1 MAQTM
6 TGTAAGRVNR
16 RFLFLALILASL
28 SAVLVYAAISRSDS
42 GGGGTSAA
50 DVPVVVAKA
59 AIPPGTHITA
69 EMLEVRHVPAAAVGD
84 LALDDI
90 DVAVGEVAR
99 YPIAANEQVLLS
111 KLVGGPDTASN
122 DVLSNVLEGG
132 MRGMAIQAEAVIGGG
147 GLVLPGDYVDVFWV
161 PGDNVEVL
169 EDHEGAML
177 VAENVEVVS
186 VEQTIVDLP
195 PAAPGVVDDDET
207 ASPPASDA
215 QRVRGVDEEPIPE
228 AVTVTLMLTPEQAAR
243 VFCAE
248 TGGEI
253 RLAVRAFG
261 DATPSGLAPAICII
275 PSDEEEDQVQP

>member
-16 RFLFLALILASL
+16 RFLFLALILATL

-42 GGGGTSAA
+42 GGEGTSAA

-59 AIPPGTHITA
+59 AIPAGTTITA
-69 EMLEVRHVPAAAVGD
+69 EMLEVRYVPAAAVGD
-84 LALDDI
+84 SALDEI
-90 DVAVGEVAR
+90 DSAVGEVAR
-99 YPIAANEQVLLS
+99 YPITANEQVLLS
-111 KLVGGPDTASN
+111 KLVGGPEAASN

-132 MRGMAIQAEAVIGGG
+132 MRGMAIHVEAVIGAG
-147 GLVLPGDYVDVFWV
+147 GLVLPGDYVDVLWV
-161 PGDNVEVL
+161 PGEVF
-169 EDHEGAML
+169 EDHEGAGL

-186 VEQTIVDLP
+186 VEQTIVEIP
-195 PAAPGVVDDDET
+195 PAAPGLVGDDGT

-215 QRVRGVDEEPIPE
+215 QRVRSVDDEPIPE

-243 VFCAE
+243 VFCADA
-248 TGGEI
+248 GGEL

-261 DATPSGLAPAICII
+261 DATPSGLPPVACII
-275 PSDEEEDQVQP
+275 KAKDQNQVQP